1 MKKIFK
7 NFVFINQPQSISAWL
22 KWNVFFCKI
31 FELKEKKIVNL
42 KIIVA
47 ALQEYK
53 NIVKIKIKT
62 KRYSKKIFPMK

>member
-1 MKKIFK
+1 MIKMKC
-7 NFVFINQPQSISAWL
+7 
-22 KWNVFFCKI
+22 FFCKI